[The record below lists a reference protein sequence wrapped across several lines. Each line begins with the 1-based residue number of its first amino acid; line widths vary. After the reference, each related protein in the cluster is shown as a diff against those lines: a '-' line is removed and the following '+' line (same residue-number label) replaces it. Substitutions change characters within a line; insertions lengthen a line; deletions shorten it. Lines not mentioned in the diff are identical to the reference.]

1 MQVIGTRLVVLQ
13 VDGRQFELRDV
24 LGAAQREAVQLRS
37 DLWIFLEIRHR
48 RKASIARLALGGHA
62 QEGRSRPRG

>member
-1 MQVIGTRLVVLQ
+1 MQVIGTGLVVLQ

-37 DLWIFLEIRHR
+37 DLWIFLEIRH
-48 RKASIARLALGGHA
+48 
-62 QEGRSRPRG
+62 